1 MAKRLRSDGRGCR
14 NKRKCKNS
22 LTYAAA
28 LNNVDVFAANIRNAY
43 LQTPSSQKDY
53 IVCGAEFGIENMGKI
68 ALIHRTL
75 YGGKSAGT
83 LMHET
88 P

>member
-1 MAKRLRSDGRGCR
+1 MEEGVVTRESVRIAF
-14 NKRKCKNS
+14 
-22 LTYAAA
+22 TYAAA